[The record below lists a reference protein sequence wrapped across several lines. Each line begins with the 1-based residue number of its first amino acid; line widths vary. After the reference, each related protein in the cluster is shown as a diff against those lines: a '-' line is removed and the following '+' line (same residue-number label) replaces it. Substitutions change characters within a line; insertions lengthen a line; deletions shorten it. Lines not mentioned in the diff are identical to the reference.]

1 MLLYTILFP
10 FSQPKPDVKV
20 IANVPAIQMEEVAPL
35 AVSDATRLAPEEL
48 QEKSRKPEIGATEK
62 SDTNRKQ
69 ERRLKKRRKR
79 LQLAEKRKRE
89 KVLAKLR
96 PGLGNKFTRRSL
108 EKRLKDR
115 EQDELVDNS
124 LKSSSRF
131 FAKLQEEVKE
141 QVKSVKRR
149 EGNQK
154 SRTSSGQQFKL

>member
-1 MLLYTILFP
+1 M
-10 FSQPKPDVKV
+10 
-20 IANVPAIQMEEVAPL
+20 
-35 AVSDATRLAPEEL
+35 SDATRLAPEEL
-48 QEKSRKPEIGATEK
+48 QEKSHKPEIGASEK

-79 LQLAEKRKRE
+79 LQIAEKKQRE

-96 PGLGNKFTRRSL
+96 PGLGNKFTRKSL
-108 EKRLKDR
+108 EKKLKDR
-115 EQDELVDNS
+115 EQNELVDNS

-141 QVKSVKRR
+141 QVKSVRKGEDGR
-149 EGNQK
+149 K